1 MTFLS
6 YDIIINEMWFKLV
19 VMAVLFFVLTPGVV
33 VALPP
38 GASLLTQAAVHSLVF
53 VIVLCV
59 LKHFR
64 VLSKSS

>member
-1 MTFLS
+1 
-6 YDIIINEMWFKLV
+6 MWFKLA
-19 VMAVLFFVLTPGVV
+19 VMALLFFVLTPGVV

-38 GASLLTQAAVHSLVF
+38 GASLLTQAAVHSVVF
-53 VIVLCV
+53 VVVLCV

>member
-1 MTFLS
+1 M
-6 YDIIINEMWFKLV
+6 YFKLF
-19 VMAVLFFVLTPGVV
+19 VMAVLFFLLTPGVV

-53 VIVLCV
+53 VVVMCL
-59 LKHFR
+59 LKSFR